1 MCKHGQCRKGEST
14 CSKCDK
20 GWTGMPMCDV
30 KVEETPS
37 KISRRKSDVENMSNQ
52 YSQQMKP
59 QVFSESREDRM
70 EEPDKEGS
78 SSNM

>member
-1 MCKHGQCRKGEST
+1 MNPDSVKPTKKPSSEVRCMCKHGKCRKGEST

-20 GWTGMPMCDV
+20 GWTGMPLCDI

-59 QVFSESREDRM
+59 
-70 EEPDKEGS
+70 
-78 SSNM
+78 